1 MIKITET
8 KRRLINVMEKLPA
21 YVYEEEEDLKI
32 IIQIAKK
39 YYQVYQD
46 EELKTY
52 VEDYIK
58 YEKEMRDDKWKEKR
72 K

>member
-8 KRRLINVMEKLPA
+8 KRRLINAMEKLPA

-32 IIQIAKK
+32 IMQIAKK

>member
-1 MIKITET
+1 MTET

-21 YVYEEEEDLKI
+21 YVYKEEEDLKI
-32 IIQIAKK
+32 IMQIAKK

-52 VEDYIK
+52 VEEYIK

-72 K
+72 KY

>member
-1 MIKITET
+1 MTET

-32 IIQIAKK
+32 IMQIAKK